1 VPPQPEAQ
9 VSVSIAREDV
19 LVLDGVAQELHPF
32 DPRAEG
38 YAPSYAGPPQPDDR
52 PIKNGTR
59 SLFEL

>member
-1 VPPQPEAQ
+1 M
-9 VSVSIAREDV
+9 SVSIAREDV
-19 LVLDGVAQELHPF
+19 LVLDGVAQELYPF

-38 YAPSYAGPPQPDDR
+38 YAPSYAGLPQPDDR